1 MVVVALSLGAMR
13 EATSLLSA
21 AGELRYG
28 TESLFCFALKL
39 GAAFSFF
46 FDASHSHIFHC
57 STMCVHVC
65 YIVNDSP
72 RACASCKL
80 DREILQQGTTLSMDV
95 YHMTLS

>member
-39 GAAFSFF
+39 GAAFSFLEGGIMARYYF
-46 FDASHSHIFHC
+46 KR
-57 STMCVHVC
+57 
-65 YIVNDSP
+65 IVYPIQSQLMRSWD
-72 RACASCKL
+72 
-80 DREILQQGTTLSMDV
+80 DR
-95 YHMTLS
+95 